1 MAEFD
6 LNRFLV
12 AQERD
17 YATAL
22 AEMKNGAKLSHW
34 IWYIF
39 PQQKGL
45 GHSYNSWYYGLCGVE
60 EAMAYWNHPVL
71 KARLLEITNAVL
83 SHAGK
88 RDIFQIMGSGI
99 DVKKF
104 RSCMDLFD
112 KVAPNDVFHKA
123 IVTFYPFWH
132 KNDGITYSRCGQKF
146 VTLYDFLCALK
157 SGTKNGTNS
166 KF

>member
-1 MAEFD
+1 MPLCDFFRMQFKISHLFSVNLWKKITMAEFD
-6 LNRFLV
+6 LNRFLE

-45 GHSYNSWYYGLCGVE
+45 GHSYNSRYYGLCGVE

-99 DVKKF
+99 DVMKF
-104 RSCMDLFD
+104 RSCMEIFD

-123 IVTFYPFWH
+123 IVTFYPF
-132 KNDGITYSRCGQKF
+132 
-146 VTLYDFLCALK
+146 
-157 SGTKNGTNS
+157 
-166 KF
+166 

>member
-45 GHSYNSWYYGLCGVE
+45 GHSYNSRYYGLCGVE

-71 KARLLEITNAVL
+71 KARLLEMRFCHMLANA
-83 SHAGK
+83 
-88 RDIFQIMGSGI
+88 IFSKLWVAESML
-99 DVKKF
+99 
-104 RSCMDLFD
+104 RSSAHVWISLI
-112 KVAPNDVFHKA
+112 K
-123 IVTFYPFWH
+123 
-132 KNDGITYSRCGQKF
+132 
-146 VTLYDFLCALK
+146 
-157 SGTKNGTNS
+157 
-166 KF
+166 

>member
-6 LNRFLV
+6 LNRFLE

-45 GHSYNSWYYGLCGVE
+45 GHSYNSRYYGLCGVD

-123 IVTFYPFWH
+123 IVTFYPF
-132 KNDGITYSRCGQKF
+132 
-146 VTLYDFLCALK
+146 
-157 SGTKNGTNS
+157 
-166 KF
+166 

>member
-1 MAEFD
+1 MPLCDFFRMQFKISHLFSVNLWKKIIMAEFD
-6 LNRFLV
+6 LNRFLE

-45 GHSYNSWYYGLCGVE
+45 GHSYNSRYYGLCGVE

-123 IVTFYPFWH
+123 IVTFYPF
-132 KNDGITYSRCGQKF
+132 
-146 VTLYDFLCALK
+146 
-157 SGTKNGTNS
+157 
-166 KF
+166 